1 MRSSVGCDWALMLGT
16 ALSLSLGYNATLV
29 TFGATLLGATAG
41 MAGTFLYLR
50 KNSLISDAI
59 SHATL
64 PGLGVAFLVS
74 IAFGWDGRQLGILLV
89 GSALSAALGLY
100 FVNWLTRE
108 TRLTQ
113 DTAIGCVLSVFFA
126 FGVVLLT
133 IIQVIPVGRKAGLE
147 SFLLGSTAGML
158 YSDALLILSLSVL
171 TAIVLFVFLRPI
183 KLVTFD
189 AKYSETLGISV
200 QRVDFIILMV
210 TLVVT
215 VLGMKIV
222 GLILIVALLI
232 IPAVSARFWSEKTN
246 LIIVTATAFGA
257 LSGYIGTSIS
267 AVSIGLPTGPI
278 IVLCAFGIFLISF
291 LFAPKRGVLAIAL
304 NHYRFQKT
312 VHLTQGLLSLALE
325 QPIYEPKTRRLLQRM
340 GYIRADGVVT
350 EVGRSLAAKTLL
362 NEKRWSFWQKTL
374 TDRDQ
379 FDGEFVF
386 NLMDI
391 ETKLTQ
397 DQILLIDQGLAV
409 QQGEQL

>member
-1 MRSSVGCDWALMLGT
+1 MLGS

-29 TFGATLLGATAG
+29 TLGATLLGAAAG

-50 KNSLISDAI
+50 KNALISDAI

-64 PGLGVAFLVS
+64 PGLGIAFLAAV
-74 IAFGWDGRQLGILLV
+74 AFGWDGRQLTTLLG

-113 DTAIGCVLSVFFA
+113 DTAIGCILSVFFA
-126 FGVVLLT
+126 FGVVLFT
-133 IIQVIPVGRKAGLE
+133 IIQVIPAGRKAGLE

-158 YSDALLILSLSVL
+158 YSDALLILILSIL
-171 TAIVLFVFLRPI
+171 TALVLFVFLRPI

-189 AKYSETLGISV
+189 ASYSETLGISV
-200 QRVDFIILMV
+200 RRIDTIILMV

-232 IPAVSARFWSEKTN
+232 IPAVSARFWSEKTDVI
-246 LIIVTATAFGA
+246 LITSTAYGA
-257 LSGYIGTSIS
+257 LSGYIGSAIS
-267 AVSIGLPTGPI
+267 AISAGLPTGPI
-278 IVLCAFGIFLISF
+278 IVLCAFGFFLISF
-291 LFAPKRGVLAIAL
+291 LFAPKRGVLAVAL
-304 NHYRFQKT
+304 NHYQFQKT

-325 QPIYEPKTRRLLQRM
+325 QPIYEPKTRRLLQRF
-340 GYIRADGVVT
+340 GYIRADGVIT
-350 EVGRSLAAKTLL
+350 EVGKSLAAKTLL
-362 NEKRWSFWQKTL
+362 NERRWSYWQETL
-374 TDRDQ
+374 RESDQ
-379 FDGEFVF
+379 FDGQVVF
-386 NLMDI
+386 SLMDI

-397 DQILLIDQGLAV
+397 DQILLIDQGLAAKK
-409 QQGEQL
+409 GEQL

>member
-1 MRSSVGCDWALMLGT
+1 MLWA

-29 TFGATLLGATAG
+29 TLGASLLGAAAG

-50 KNSLISDAI
+50 KNALISDAI

-64 PGLGVAFLVS
+64 PGLGFAFLV
-74 IAFGWDGRQLGILLV
+74 AFGFGIDGRQLLILLS

-133 IIQVIPVGRKAGLE
+133 IIQVIPAGRKAGLE

-158 YSDALLILSLSVL
+158 YSDALLILILSII
-171 TAIVLFVFLRPI
+171 TALVLFVFLRPI
-183 KLVTFD
+183 KLVVFD
-189 AKYSETLGISV
+189 QGYSETLGISV

-210 TLVVT
+210 TLAVT

-232 IPAVSARFWSEKTN
+232 IPAVSARFWSERTN
-246 LIIVTATAFGA
+246 IILVTATLFGA
-257 LSGYIGTSIS
+257 LSGYIGSAIS
-267 AVSIGLPTGPI
+267 AVSPGLPTGPI
-278 IVLCAFGIFLISF
+278 IVLCCFGLFLFSF
-291 LFAPKRGVLAIAL
+291 LFAPKRGVLAVAL
-304 NHYRFQKT
+304 DHYRFQKA
-312 VHLTQGLLSLALE
+312 VHLTQGLLSMAAA
-325 QPIYEPKTRRLLQRM
+325 QPIYEPKTQRLLRRL
-340 GYIRADGVVT
+340 GYIRADGVAT
-350 EVGRSLAAKTLL
+350 ETGKSLAAKTLL
-362 NEKRWSFWQKTL
+362 NEKRWSYWQEILKESNQL
-374 TDRDQ
+374 
-379 FDGEFVF
+379 DGQAVF

-391 ETKLTQ
+391 ETKLTP
-397 DQILLIDQGLAV
+397 DQIKSIDQGLALK
-409 QQGEQL
+409 QGERM